1 MKKDCTPLNSCV
13 LVYREKNTADEVEIG
28 DTKLFID
35 TSWYEYDHVIQSAT
49 VKYIPKRLD
58 SYFKTGMELLPGD
71 TVYCHHFIAD
81 ESNLVEIHGEKLS
94 KLNYNMLYARVRKG
108 VVHMLSDW
116 VLLEIV
122 KDKEEEL
129 KTESGI
135 WLKTEKK
142 KKEQIGKI
150 KYVNSKSID
159 DGFKPG
165 DMVLFMKDAD
175 YEMEIEGHKLYRMRN
190 QDVLAKINSDV
201 LPVAVEHVQEDNH
214 AADMPSFDEYNEMM
228 K

>member
-1 MKKDCTPLNSCV
+1 
-13 LVYREKNTADEVEIG
+13 
-28 DTKLFID
+28 
-35 TSWYEYDHVIQSAT
+35 
-49 VKYIPKRLD
+49 
-58 SYFKTGMELLPGD
+58 
-71 TVYCHHFIAD
+71 
-81 ESNLVEIHGEKLS
+81 
-94 KLNYNMLYARVRKG
+94 
-108 VVHMLSDW
+108 MLSDW